1 MYVRSPDAMTAVE
14 DTSAPDAS
22 FVRRALVVEDDSF
35 TRTLIGHL
43 LEGEGFEVRL
53 CTSSAEAIDAFGV
66 FDPDVLVVDVQLG
79 AAPNGAQLAEALRQ
93 RAPYLGVV
101 VVSNFPVASS
111 AGLGNPLP
119 PGAAFLH
126 KAQIREPRLLIEAID
141 SALVD
146 SLPRMV
152 RQSSLEESPLARLT
166 PAQLAILH
174 QVALG
179 LSNAEIARQRG
190 TTLRNAEKLISRT
203 FSALGLTDDATHNPR
218 VTATRIYIEA
228 MGVPRD
234 DR

>member
-1 MYVRSPDAMTAVE
+1 MKVSSPLSPAE
-14 DTSAPDAS
+14 REGAPDLA
-22 FVRRALVVEDDSF
+22 FERRALVVEDDSF
-35 TRTLIGHL
+35 TLALIGHL

-53 CTSSAEAIDAFGV
+53 CASSAEAIDAFGE
-66 FDPDVLVVDVQLG
+66 FDPDVLIVDVQLG

-101 VVSNFPVASS
+101 VVSNFPMATS
-111 AGLGNPLP
+111 AGLGQPLP
-119 PGAAFLH
+119 TGAAFLH
-126 KAQIREPRLLIEAID
+126 KAEIREPRLLLEAID
-141 SALVD
+141 SALLD

-152 RQSSLEESPLARLT
+152 RQSSEQRSPLASLT

-174 QVALG
+174 QIALG
-179 LSNAEIARQRG
+179 LSNAEIARKRG
-190 TTLRNAEKLISRT
+190 TSLRNAEKLISRT
-203 FSALGLTDDATHNPR
+203 FSALGLTDDATHNAR

>member
-1 MYVRSPDAMTAVE
+1 MTNPASRGDA
-14 DTSAPDAS
+14 DDPS

-43 LEGEGFEVRL
+43 LEGEGFRVRL
-53 CTSSAEAIDAFGV
+53 CASSAEAIDAFEE
-66 FDPDVLVVDVQLG
+66 FDPDVMVVDVQLG

-93 RAPYLGVV
+93 RAPYLGIV
-101 VVSNFPVASS
+101 VVSNFPVATS
-111 AGLGNPLP
+111 AGLGQPLP
-119 PGAAFLH
+119 TGAAFLH
-126 KAQIREPRLLIEAID
+126 KAEVSEPRLLLEAIE

-146 SLPRMV
+146 SVPRMV
-152 RQSSLEESPLARLT
+152 RQASDAASPLAALT
-166 PAQLAILH
+166 SAQLRILH

-190 TTLRNAEKLISRT
+190 TSLRNVEKLVSRT
-203 FSALGLTDDATHNPR
+203 FAALGLSDDAAHNPR

-234 DR
+234 EP